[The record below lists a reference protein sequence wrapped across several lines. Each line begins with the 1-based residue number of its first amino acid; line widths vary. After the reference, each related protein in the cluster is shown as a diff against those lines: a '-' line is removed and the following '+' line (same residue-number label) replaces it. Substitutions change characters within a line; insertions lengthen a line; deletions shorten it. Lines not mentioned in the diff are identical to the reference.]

1 MKYINHDDDYHKIVI
16 IPRTEEYID
25 SFELYHELNDKTYQI
40 DNFDFALIN
49 GYLEITFSH
58 TAKQGNIFV
67 YKAKAKDKLV
77 STGKIETLW

>member
-1 MKYINHDDDYHKIVI
+1 MKYINHDDINHKIVI
-16 IPRTEEYID
+16 IPRTEENID

-40 DNFDFALIN
+40 NDFEFDFVN

-67 YKAKAKDKLV
+67 YKVKAQDKLV
-77 STGKIETLW
+77 STGKIETL